1 MFEQKLQRVF
11 LFILGDITD
20 DSLDYFVE
28 DNGKT
33 KDSMNNF
40 VEDDGITED
49 SIDNFVED
57 NGITYEEGKVGGYES
72 DFTSKFKWPIL
83 SYFPIYTFKN

>member
-1 MFEQKLQRVF
+1 MKCYGFS
-11 LFILGDITD
+11 FILGDITE
-20 DSLDYFVE
+20 DSFDNFVE
-28 DNGKT
+28 DDGIT
-33 KDSMNNF
+33 EDSIDNF

-72 DFTSKFKWPIL
+72 DFTSKFK
-83 SYFPIYTFKN
+83 